1 MRSGMRFHESR
12 SLPRLVLSTSSCR
25 RDKARQGTLAHL
37 VIAAVPFL
45 AIVLAGCDV
54 LRLPGMT
61 SVPTAS
67 AVLPMHTP
75 TLAPAL
81 LTPIPTYTQSP
92 TALPS
97 AATPTPTFGLP
108 PPPPTCSST
117 PQWGLGEVWKNESVR
132 TRLGCTVDEQMGV
145 QGEEVYLERGHML
158 WRPDAGLIYV
168 LFEADK
174 PGGWGAFT
182 DTFVPTDAD
191 SDPQIVAP
199 TPQAGGQV
207 YTQPT
212 GRFGKLWR
220 GSPLLRERL
229 GWAMSPSTQRNA
241 SPVLRFTG
249 AVQDFDGGTLFWNGT
264 TCFVLRTD
272 DMSWIMY

>member
-1 MRSGMRFHESR
+1 MS
-12 SLPRLVLSTSSCR
+12 
-25 RDKARQGTLAHL
+25 
-37 VIAAVPFL
+37 
-45 AIVLAGCDV
+45 
-54 LRLPGMT
+54 
-61 SVPTAS
+61 
-67 AVLPMHTP
+67 
-75 TLAPAL
+75 
-81 LTPIPTYTQSP
+81 
-92 TALPS
+92 
-97 AATPTPTFGLP
+97 
-108 PPPPTCSST
+108 
-117 PQWGLGEVWKNESVR
+117 
-132 TRLGCTVDEQMGV
+132 V

-174 PGGWGAFT
+174 SGGWGAFA
-182 DTFVPTDAD
+182 DTFVPTDLD
-191 SDPQIVAP
+191 SDPQIVVP
-199 TPQAGGQV
+199 TPQAGGKL

-229 GWAMSPSTQRNA
+229 GWAVSLSTQRSA

-272 DMSWIMY
+272 DMSWTMY